1 MTKNSRPATSSRDSD
16 AVNPSSETPMQTFLA
31 WAPHAAVITG
41 LIVTWISPGEIGM
54 TVMYGGFMTYGLL
67 GIWTSIKRRYY
78 LEFSMKLF
86 KLLTQVL
93 IFILAVMPFLSG
105 EMTFVWILILIV
117 MDNLLFT
124 TARIESNQGR

>member
-1 MTKNSRPATSSRDSD
+1 MTKSSRPTTSSRDPD
-16 AVNPSSETPMQTFLA
+16 VVNPSPETPMQTFLA
-31 WAPHAAVITG
+31 WAPHVAVIAG
-41 LIVTWISPGEIGM
+41 LVVTWISPGELGM

-78 LEFSMKLF
+78 LEFSMKLL

-93 IFILAVMPFLSG
+93 ILVLAVMPFLSG
-105 EMTFVWILILIV
+105 GMTFVWILMLIV

-124 TARIESNQGR
+124 TARIESNQAR